1 MTRWSF
7 THAYVEDYERRYG
20 DEYEEYELTRV
31 CLDAFDEWRLLHDP
45 NVMPDEIDE
54 DP

>member
-1 MTRWSF
+1 MTRASF
-7 THAYVEDYERRYG
+7 TAAYV
-20 DEYEEYELTRV
+20 DEYERNHGVVVGEYSLTWV